1 MDSEYQRDGRLMDM
15 IDEKW
20 RADQLPMEDIE
31 VPVTARPEPEQDNGP
46 STDAQHEHEH
56 KWLDLALSSLN
67 SMPPTSTQS

>member
-20 RADQLPMEDIE
+20 RADRLPKEDVE

-46 STDAQHEHEH
+46 SAESQTEAEQ
-56 KWLDLALSSLN
+56 KWADLALSSLHGL
-67 SMPPTSTQS
+67 PPTSTQS

>member
-1 MDSEYQRDGRLMDM
+1 MDSEYQRDGKIMDM

-20 RADQLPMEDIE
+20 RADQLPKEDIQ
-31 VPVTARPEPEQDNGP
+31 VPITARPEPEQDNGP
-46 STDAQHEHEH
+46 SNESLQEQEQ